1 MSSLSIIDFIGIKT
15 ILNKRIGQY
24 CDGFMAFLEKNPH
37 KKTLTKNILID
48 KVKEFYHYKIH
59 KPRFDDFS
67 YILNF
72 LEIHNFF
79 NNPFCQGVSEYIEWN
94 QKPMAKTVE
103 DFSLYTML
111 LQEINPSS
119 VIELGTGNGNFTSYM
134 KDILKD
140 KTKIMSFDI
149 NGNHYFCDS
158 KDLSTFDP
166 YTSDFNNL
174 KHPILFIED
183 VHVNTFNNLE
193 YFFQYS
199 TPGCYFVIE
208 DCSPKSKLNA
218 VKKWFLNHKEVLAID
233 TKYTGMFGTFNTIV
247 VKHLKAKI

>member
-1 MSSLSIIDFIGIKT
+1 MSLPSVMDFIDIKT
-15 ILNKRIGQY
+15 FLNKGVGQY
-24 CDGFMAFLEKNPH
+24 SDRFIEFLEKNPSKINLI
-37 KKTLTKNILID
+37 KKIPINKI
-48 KVKEFYHYKIH
+48 KEFYRCRVHT
-59 KPRFDDFS
+59 PRFTDFS

-94 QKPMAKTVE
+94 QKPMAKTIE

-111 LQEINPSS
+111 LQEINPLS
-119 VIELGTGNGNFTSYM
+119 VIELGTGNGNFTNYM
-134 KDILKD
+134 KDVLGD
-140 KTKIMSFDI
+140 KTKIMSFDK

-174 KHPILFIED
+174 KPPILFIED

-199 TPGCYFVIE
+199 TPSCYFVIE